1 MKNITMKLKKLF
13 PILLL
18 LISFSF
24 YGQGEKMREKKEQIK
39 ALKVAFLT
47 TELKLT
53 SNEAEKFWPVYNT
66 FDDKQFELRHQKM
79 RSFRSRMNDETLDKM
94 SEKEAIAF
102 LNQMESTEEELF
114 TLRKNF
120 IATLKGIIPATK
132 IIKLRKSEEDFN
144 RKLLQQY
151 RDKGHRK
158 D

>member
-1 MKNITMKLKKLF
+1 MKLKKLF

-53 SNEAEKFWPVYNT
+53 SNEAEKFWPVYDT

-79 RSFRSRMNDETLDKM
+79 KSFRSKMNDETLDKM

-102 LNQMESTEEELF
+102 LNQMESTEEEIF
-114 TLRKNF
+114 VLRKNF

-132 IIKLRKSEEDFN
+132 IIKLRKSEENFN

-151 RDKGHRK
+151 RDRAHRK
-158 D
+158 E